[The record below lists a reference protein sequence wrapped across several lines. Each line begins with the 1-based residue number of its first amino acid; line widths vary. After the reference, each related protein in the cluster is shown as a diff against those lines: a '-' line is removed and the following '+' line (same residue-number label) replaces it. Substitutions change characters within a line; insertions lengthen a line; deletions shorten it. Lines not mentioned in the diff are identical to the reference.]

1 MGKYLKIMTFSAV
14 FLTGAIIIS
23 GCSSSKTANAVSEDG
38 SSAVAG
44 DGSAKASETSK
55 TAKAAKKKDEGSLLS
70 QFDKS
75 ELNSAKRRE
84 RYNDMSKQMD
94 TSEDKVF
101 PWKSDSENRSE
112 QLRENRKSGGSMF
125 YNW

>member
-1 MGKYLKIMTFSAV
+1 MGTYLKIMTFPAI
-14 FLTGAIIIS
+14 FLAGAIIIS
-23 GCSSSKTANAVSEDG
+23 GCSSSKTDNAVSEDG

-44 DGSAKASETSK
+44 DGTAKASDASK
-55 TAKAAKKKDEGSLLS
+55 TAKSAKKKDEGSLLS

-75 ELNSAKRRE
+75 QLNSAKRRE

-94 TSEDKVF
+94 TSEDKVL

-112 QLRENRKSGGSMF
+112 QLRENKKSGGSLF